1 MRRSNDGDSS
11 NDKPALRALEFREA
25 FLKQITAEDVAE
37 IGAALLKRAKEG
49 DLAATRIVFDRLLG
63 NEPVAAW
70 ESRSHV
76 ELQAS
81 LDF

>member
-1 MRRSNDGDSS
+1 MRRNNDGHSG

-25 FLKQITAEDVAE
+25 FLEQITAEDVAE

-49 DLAATRIVFDRLLG
+49 DLAATRIIFDRLLG
-63 NEPVAAW
+63 SDPVKAW
-70 ESRSHV
+70 ESRSQV
-76 ELQAS
+76 ELLAS